1 MATVWKGSR
10 PSSMKACDTANTLE
24 MVKNEETMRTY
35 HLVVIFFPGPF
46 QLLSKPTTLLKSKAT
61 RQPLNLVM
69 MTMMVRIGKATRQLL
84 NLAVRMIPDPGFHAP
99 IF

>member
-1 MATVWKGSR
+1 MRIGNG
-10 PSSMKACDTANTLE
+10 DNE
-24 MVKNEETMRTY
+24 KN

-46 QLLSKPTTLLKSKAT
+46 QLLSKPTALLKS
-61 RQPLNLVM
+61 
-69 MTMMVRIGKATRQLL
+69 KATRQLL

>member
-24 MVKNEETMRTY
+24 MVKNEETMRKC

-61 RQPLNLVM
+61 RQ
-69 MTMMVRIGKATRQLL
+69 LL
-84 NLAVRMIPDPGFHAP
+84 NLAVRMIPDPGFQAP

>member
-24 MVKNEETMRTY
+24 MVRIEDIGNGDNEKN

-61 RQPLNLVM
+61 RQ
-69 MTMMVRIGKATRQLL
+69 LL
-84 NLAVRMIPDPGFHAP
+84 NLAVRMIPDPGFHAS